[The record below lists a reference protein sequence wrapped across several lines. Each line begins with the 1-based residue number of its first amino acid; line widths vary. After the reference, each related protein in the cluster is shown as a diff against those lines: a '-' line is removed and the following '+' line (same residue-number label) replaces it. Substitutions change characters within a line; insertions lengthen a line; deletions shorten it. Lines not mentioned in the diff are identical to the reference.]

1 MNRKIVFLL
10 FPQTHLLDLAGPA
23 QVFYEASRL
32 GGSNYRILY
41 CAASRMVHFEQS
53 LTVSKLIDFSG
64 LSLQPGDFVCIPGID
79 FQSFKLGKMD
89 GPISEVRS
97 WVRDQYMRG
106 VFIGSICS
114 GALILAKMDMLD
126 GIECTTHWKCLEYLR
141 KQFKRTRV
149 NENRIYC
156 FNKGIFTSA
165 GMAAGIDMALALV
178 EQWDS
183 PLVAARV
190 AQEMV
195 INVRRVDSVEQRNIF
210 LDFKNHFNADVY
222 KAQEILSADLNSDF
236 TIDKLASQLNMSGRH
251 LSRLFKDHTGQ
262 TIQAY
267 RDRVRLE
274 YGEQL
279 LMHSEKSVKEIA
291 IACGFENSRQFIRLW
306 KRYKG
311 NTPGRFRQQ

>member
-1 MNRKIVFLL
+1 M
-10 FPQTHLLDLAGPA
+10 DL
-23 QVFYEASRL
+23 
-32 GGSNYRILY
+32 
-41 CAASRMVHFEQS
+41 
-53 LTVSKLIDFSG
+53 
-64 LSLQPGDFVCIPGID
+64 
-79 FQSFKLGKMD
+79 
-89 GPISEVRS
+89 
-97 WVRDQYMRG
+97 
-106 VFIGSICS
+106 
-114 GALILAKMDMLD
+114 LD

-149 NENRIYC
+149 KENRIYC

-165 GMAAGIDMALALV
+165 GMTAGIDMALALV

-236 TIDKLASQLNMSGRH
+236 TIDKLPSQLNMSGRH

-311 NTPGRFRQQ
+311 HTPGRFRQQ